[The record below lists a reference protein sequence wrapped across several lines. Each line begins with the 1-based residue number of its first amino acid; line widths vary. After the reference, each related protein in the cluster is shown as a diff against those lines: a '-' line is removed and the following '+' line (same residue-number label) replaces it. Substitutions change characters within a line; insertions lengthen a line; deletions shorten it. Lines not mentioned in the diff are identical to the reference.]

1 MEATIELFIFGLIM
15 YVVLFII
22 VGLYK
27 ILKGSK
33 LEEENLGSIT
43 TFIIDLKEDYEWNGF

>member
-1 MEATIELFIFGLIM
+1 MEATIELFIFGVIT

-27 ILKGSK
+27 LLKGSN
-33 LEEENLGSIT
+33 LEEENLGTIT
-43 TFIIDLKEDYEWNGF
+43 TFIIDRKEDYEWNGF